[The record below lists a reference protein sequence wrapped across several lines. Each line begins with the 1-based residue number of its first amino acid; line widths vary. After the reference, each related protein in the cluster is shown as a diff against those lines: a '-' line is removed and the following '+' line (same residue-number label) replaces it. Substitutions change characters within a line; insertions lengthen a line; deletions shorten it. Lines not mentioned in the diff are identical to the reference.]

1 LFIEEILSSKINV
14 IIPFNYVSS
23 YQILG
28 RNDKGRGG
36 GEREMEKERPKSLFT
51 LREVAACF
59 MVQKLFYI
67 IL

>member
-1 LFIEEILSSKINV
+1 MSSSLLITSHRTKYLGETTREE
-14 IIPFNYVSS
+14 
-23 YQILG
+23 
-28 RNDKGRGG
+28 GG
-36 GEREMEKERPKSLFT
+36 EKEREMEKERPKSLFT